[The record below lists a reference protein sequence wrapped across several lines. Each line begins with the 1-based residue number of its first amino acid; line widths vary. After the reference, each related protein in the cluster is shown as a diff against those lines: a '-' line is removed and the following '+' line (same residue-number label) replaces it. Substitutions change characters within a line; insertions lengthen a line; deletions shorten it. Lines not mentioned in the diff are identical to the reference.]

1 MKGSTM
7 VRRWIRLGSLGAA
20 ALLVGCQGTEAWRK
34 NPVTGERSGT
44 EASIVQ
50 ASFAEKLPGSETS
63 PEMQE
68 AEEAYRAEQFER
80 AERLFHRI
88 VANQNTSPLLAEK
101 ARYFEAESLRRQG
114 YLPKAADTYSKML
127 QDFPS
132 GVHRQEA
139 VIRMYD
145 IANFWLEDTRKQME
159 QEQEQREGKRW
170 FVPSNLIH
178 WDRSKPLV
186 DEEGRALELLE
197 KVHVYDPQGPVSD
210 KALFLAG
217 YTHFYR
223 GNFNEA
229 DQLLSQLI
237 DLFPNSSLRPQC
249 IEMAI
254 MAKNN
259 ATGGSD
265 YDGRKSAE
273 ALKLVTGARASVPE
287 LANRGEFLDRQM
299 VAIRFQQADK
309 DMKVAD
315 FYRRTGHAASA
326 YFYYEIVR
334 RRYPNTK
341 HAEVAVQKMEELRV
355 ELDQSQDTS
364 FSNTTKRG
372 FNKYVLGIEPP
383 TLQPGQSVPTVP
395 GQLPEPTA
403 APVDNTPR
411 SLPSEL
417 LPRQ

>member
-1 MKGSTM
+1 MEGSTM
-7 VRRWIRLGSLGAA
+7 VRRWIRLGSIGAVV
-20 ALLVGCQGTEAWRK
+20 LLVGCQGTQSWRK
-34 NPVTGERSGT
+34 NPVTGDRSGT
-44 EASIVQ
+44 ESPIIQ
-50 ASFAEKLPGSETS
+50 TSLTEKLPGSETS
-63 PEMQE
+63 PEMME
-68 AEEAYRAEQFER
+68 AEEAFRVENFER

-88 VANQNTSPLLAEK
+88 AANQNTSPLLAEK

-159 QEQEQREGKRW
+159 QELEKRQGKRW
-170 FVPSNLIH
+170 FVPSNLVH

-217 YTHFYR
+217 YTYFYR
-223 GNFNEA
+223 GDFVEA
-229 DQLLSQLI
+229 DQLLSQLV
-237 DLFPNSSLRPQC
+237 DLFPNSSLRPQS

-259 ATGGSD
+259 ATGGAD
-265 YDGRKSAE
+265 YDGRRSAE
-273 ALKLVTGARASVPE
+273 ALKLVHGARASVPE
-287 LANRGEFLDRQM
+287 LANRGEFLDRQL
-299 VAIRFQQADK
+299 VAIRYQQADK
-309 DMKVAD
+309 DMKIAD
-315 FYRRTGHAASA
+315 FYRRTGHPGSA
-326 YFYYEIVR
+326 YFYYELVR
-334 RRYPNTK
+334 RRYPNTE
-341 HAEVAVQKMEELRV
+341 HAQLASQKMEELRI
-355 ELDQSQDTS
+355 ELDESQDTS

-372 FNKYVLGIEPP
+372 FNKYILGVELP
-383 TLQPGQSVPTVP
+383 TLQPGQAVPTVP
-395 GQLPEPTA
+395 GQLPEASTV
-403 APVDNTPR
+403 PVDNTPR
-411 SLPSEL
+411 SLPNDL
-417 LPRQ
+417 MPRQ

>member
-1 MKGSTM
+1 MEGSTM

-20 ALLVGCQGTEAWRK
+20 ALLVGCQGTQVWQK

-63 PEMQE
+63 PDMQE

-101 ARYFEAESLRRQG
+101 ARFFEAESLRRQG

-145 IANFWLEDTRKQME
+145 IANFWLEDTRRQME
-159 QEQEQREGKRW
+159 QEQEKREGKRW
-170 FVPSNLIH
+170 FVPSNLVH

-273 ALKLVTGARASVPE
+273 ALKLVSGARASVPE

-334 RRYPNTK
+334 RRYPNTE
-341 HAEVAVQKMEELRV
+341 HARVAVQKMEELRV

-364 FSNTTKRG
+364 FSSTTKRG
-372 FNKYVLGIEPP
+372 FNKYVLGVEPP

-395 GQLPEPTA
+395 GQLPEPTIV
-403 APVDNTPR
+403 PTDNTPR
-411 SLPSEL
+411 SLPNEL